1 MYDITNINNQK
12 IKIMAKGIDIVFTI
26 NKDDDTTNVFFRGE
40 LVGIRLDDQTLG
52 ELIEYIYEQYTE

>member
-1 MYDITNINNQK
+1 MT
-12 IKIMAKGIDIVFTI
+12 KGIDLVFTI

-52 ELIEYIYEQYTE
+52 ELIEYIYEQYTK